1 MASFFILGLE
11 PDPLKGL
18 EAALLDGA
26 YRSTIKDNS
35 FLMGAHDTL
44 YEKSDEKRYS
54 DIVVTIDD
62 YLTETDTL
70 SPVLEEYYHG
80 LQTEVG
86 EIDDKKSILTA
97 LDYILHSPITV
108 DDTTFPSILY
118 AQDSFNTTIQYFV
131 GAHDVRTEYKI
142 STGHYKDILST
153 FRTLEGRPLT
163 LKDEAIDSL
172 SHIEYLSTYKK
183 TELCNVS
190 YLYPIK
196 DLIDH

>member
-1 MASFFILGLE
+1 MTSFFILGLE

-18 EAALLDGA
+18 ERALLDGS
-26 YRSTIKDNS
+26 YKSTVKDNS

-44 YEKSDEKRYS
+44 YEKNDEKRYS
-54 DIVVTIDD
+54 DIVVIIDD
-62 YLTETDTL
+62 YLTGDDTL
-70 SPVLEEYYHG
+70 SPVLEAYYHD
-80 LQTEVG
+80 LQAKVG
-86 EIDDKKSILTA
+86 EIDDKESLLTA
-97 LDYILHSPITV
+97 LDYILHTPITV

-118 AQDSFNTTIQYFV
+118 AQETFNTTIQYFV
-131 GAHDVRTEYKI
+131 GSHDVRTEYKI

-153 FRTLEGRPLT
+153 FHSMEGRPLT

-196 DLIDH
+196 ELTDH